1 MSRKGLIKFFF
12 RKKDDKL
19 FAKSLRSITGVYP
32 LNLKLYHQAF
42 LHNSAVI
49 QKNSE
54 RLSNERLEFLG
65 DAVID
70 LVVAE
75 FVFKKFPGKGE
86 GYLTE
91 MRSKIVSR
99 EQLSSIAKK
108 LGIEQFLTL
117 NQSLRNTKTANIYG
131 IAGNALEAFVGAV
144 YLDHGFVVARK
155 FIIHKLMRPHIDIDN
170 LDTIHE
176 NYKSIIIQWGQK
188 NRKAVDFRLIDE
200 VAEKH
205 NKLFRMGVYIDNEL
219 LLDALHQTKKKA
231 EQSAAEKAI
240 QELNININDHKLT
253 R

>member
-1 MSRKGLIKFFF
+1 MSRKGLITFLF

-19 FAKSLRSITGVYP
+19 FAKQLRRITGIYP
-32 LNLKLYHQAF
+32 VNMKLYHQAF
-42 LHNSAVI
+42 MHNSAVT
-49 QKNSE
+49 QKHSE
-54 RLSNERLEFLG
+54 RLSNERLEYLG

-99 EQLSSIAKK
+99 EQLSNIARKM
-108 LGIEQFLTL
+108 GIDKFLIL
-117 NQSLRNTKTANIYG
+117 NESLRNVRGANLYG

-144 YLDHGFVVARK
+144 YLDHGFNPARK
-155 FIIHKLMRPHIDIDN
+155 FVIHKLIRPHIDIDN
-170 LDTIHE
+170 LDSIHE
-176 NYKSIIIQWGQK
+176 NYKSILIQWGQK
-188 NRKAVDFRLIDE
+188 NKKLVDFRLVEE
-200 VAEKH
+200 VQEKH
-205 NKLFRMGVYIDNEL
+205 NKLFKIGVYIDNKL

-231 EQSAAEKAI
+231 EQSAAEKAVA
-240 QELNININDHKLT
+240 ELNVNINDYKLT